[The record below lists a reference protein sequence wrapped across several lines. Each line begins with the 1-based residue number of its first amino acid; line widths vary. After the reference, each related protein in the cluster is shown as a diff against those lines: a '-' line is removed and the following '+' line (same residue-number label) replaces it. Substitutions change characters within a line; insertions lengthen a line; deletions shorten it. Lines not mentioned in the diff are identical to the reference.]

1 MRLCPSPRD
10 SACPGH
16 GRIAATNI
24 RPRRALPVT
33 LSLRLALWRRR
44 LSLSRRVLELLADTR
59 GRNVHTNKEH
69 AGCDEC

>member
-1 MRLCPSPRD
+1 M
-10 SACPGH
+10 
-16 GRIAATNI
+16 AATDI

-33 LSLRLALWRRR
+33 LSLRQALWRRR

-59 GRNVHTNKEH
+59 GGNVHTNKEH